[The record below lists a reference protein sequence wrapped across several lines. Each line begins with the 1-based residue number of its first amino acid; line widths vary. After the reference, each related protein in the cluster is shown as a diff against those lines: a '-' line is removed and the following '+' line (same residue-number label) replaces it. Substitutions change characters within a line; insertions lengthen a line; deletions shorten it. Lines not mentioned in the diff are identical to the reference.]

1 MDINAGFCSKMPAC
15 FLKISNCFLRY
26 NCFGVLLKQEWLIEQ
41 LAAFPKPAIIP
52 IEIKDFMK
60 GFSNIKVDNVNLLS
74 PLSKLTTYVLSFKLQ
89 SYLTLLFFGH
99 DLSSHLKIFFD
110 YLIRVQYF
118 QITVLVTILFLLFLE
133 ISSNSMLMEN

>member
-1 MDINAGFCSKMPAC
+1 MPAC

-52 IEIKDFMK
+52 IEIKDFLK

-74 PLSKLTTYVLSFKLQ
+74 PLSKLTTYVLGFKLQ

-99 DLSSHLKIFFD
+99 DLASHLKIFFD
-110 YLIRVQYF
+110 DLIRYKF
-118 QITVLVTILFLLFLE
+118 
-133 ISSNSMLMEN
+133 ISIVYIYQ